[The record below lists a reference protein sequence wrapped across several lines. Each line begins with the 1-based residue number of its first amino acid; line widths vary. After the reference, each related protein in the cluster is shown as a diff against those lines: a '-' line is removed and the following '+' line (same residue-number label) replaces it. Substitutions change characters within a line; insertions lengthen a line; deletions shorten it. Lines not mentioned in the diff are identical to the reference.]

1 MRQSG
6 QTTRI
11 IDRAIQDLF
20 KGKTVQVIDHYK
32 HGQDGQANRLLYEKI
47 LGRLHMEHS
56 GVTLDIDYKQGHYAI
71 KLDKQSVVERLV
83 DFGADSG
90 DTQPGNHLKEMF
102 KK

>member
-6 QTTRI
+6 RTTRI

-20 KGKTVQVIDHYK
+20 KGKTVQVVDHYLS
-32 HGQDGQANRLLYEKI
+32 GQSGTANRLLYEKI
-47 LGRLHMEHS
+47 LKRLQSEHS
-56 GVTLDIDYKQGHYAI
+56 EVTLDIDYKQGHYAI
-71 KLDKQSVVERLV
+71 KLSKESTDRLV

-90 DTQPGNHLKEMF
+90 DMQPGNHLKEMF